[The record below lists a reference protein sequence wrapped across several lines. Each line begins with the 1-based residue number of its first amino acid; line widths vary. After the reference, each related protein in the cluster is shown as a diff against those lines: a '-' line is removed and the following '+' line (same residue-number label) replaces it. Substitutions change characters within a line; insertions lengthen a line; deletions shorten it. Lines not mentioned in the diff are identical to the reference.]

1 MGLRVRRALLHRVC
15 ATGDKLQAVR
25 VAVATVNSVAV
36 RPALRGKAVTVAN
49 HARTM
54 TAGKAQMVE
63 LSRRLD
69 HAGAE
74 VVLLTTSPGI
84 AAVFFDHLGYYLI
97 DPPFHSLDRAL
108 INMGLCVHDS
118 DHFKEIGSPLGDL
131 EDAAPAGEAERRCI
145 AHFRARSAEILR
157 GKPMEEFCRAELAHA
172 AASAG
177 ALAK

>member
-1 MGLRVRRALLHRVC
+1 
-15 ATGDKLQAVR
+15 VR

-36 RPALRGKAVTVAN
+36 RPAFRGKAVTVDN

-54 TAGKAQMVE
+54 TAGKALMVE

-118 DHFKEIGSPLGDL
+118 DHFKEIGSPLADL
-131 EDAAPAGEAERRCI
+131 EDTAPAGETERRCI
-145 AHFRARSAEILR
+145 AYFRARSAEILR

-177 ALAK
+177 APAK